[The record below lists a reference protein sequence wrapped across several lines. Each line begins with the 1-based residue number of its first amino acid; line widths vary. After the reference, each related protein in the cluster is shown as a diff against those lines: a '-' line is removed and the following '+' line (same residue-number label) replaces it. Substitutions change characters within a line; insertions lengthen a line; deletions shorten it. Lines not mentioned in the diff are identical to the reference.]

1 MSITGYERD
10 FYHHVSEI
18 RKILAEGGKNIS
30 VMVSVMAEQIVFVRQ
45 KLDKQNE
52 LLDKIVT
59 RLERIAENH

>member
-18 RKILAEGGKNIS
+18 RKILAEGGKS
-30 VMVSVMAEQIVFVRQ
+30 VSVMAEQIVFVRQ

-52 LLDKIVT
+52 LLDKIVN
-59 RLERIAENH
+59 RLEQIADGGNIH

>member
-1 MSITGYERD
+1 MVTGYERD
-10 FYHHVSEI
+10 FYQHVSQI
-18 RKILAEGGKNIS
+18 MKILAEGGKS
-30 VMVSVMAEQIVFVRQ
+30 VSVMAEQIVFVRQ

>member
-30 VMVSVMAEQIVFVRQ
+30 VMAEQIVFVRQ
-45 KLDKQNE
+45 KLDRQNDILE
-52 LLDKIVT
+52 IIAN
-59 RLERIAENH
+59 RLERLADNQ

>member
-18 RKILAEGGKNIS
+18 RKILAEGGKSI
-30 VMVSVMAEQIVFVRQ
+30 SVMAEQIVFVRQ

-52 LLDKIVT
+52 LLDKIVN
-59 RLERIAENH
+59 RLEQIADGGNIH

>member
-18 RKILAEGGKNIS
+18 RKILAEGGKS
-30 VMVSVMAEQIVFVRQ
+30 VSVMAEQIVFVRQ
-45 KLDKQNE
+45 KLERQNE
-52 LLDKIVT
+52 LLDKIVN

>member
-18 RKILAEGGKNIS
+18 RKILAEGGKSIS
-30 VMVSVMAEQIVFVRQ
+30 IMAEQIVFIRQ
-45 KLDKQNE
+45 KLDVQNE

-59 RLERIAENH
+59 RLERLAENQH

>member
-18 RKILAEGGKNIS
+18 RKILAEGGKS
-30 VMVSVMAEQIVFVRQ
+30 VSVMAEQIVFVRQ
-45 KLDKQNE
+45 KLERQNE